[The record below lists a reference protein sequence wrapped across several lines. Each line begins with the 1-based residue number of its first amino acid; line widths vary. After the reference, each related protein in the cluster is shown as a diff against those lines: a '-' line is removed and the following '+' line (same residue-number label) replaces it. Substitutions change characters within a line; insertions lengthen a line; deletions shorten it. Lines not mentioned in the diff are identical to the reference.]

1 MERPDSSASSSARR
15 PQPAGVKMRACANCS
30 RLKMKCRWPDRASP
44 TDVTTTACTSRVA
57 QLEQKLDGIMSLLE
71 SSQRSNRR
79 RPSST
84 GSASTAGDDASSSPL
99 TPDSHSHNPWPFRTR
114 TLDTTTAAATGGEH
128 TSAAA
133 IPGGGGG
140 GGGGGGDGEKRQ
152 GMSAAHADRGSS
164 SSSSAERRVVVE
176 LVPGFA
182 VTFAEAA
189 EYLQIYRKD
198 YMPVF
203 PFVVVEETTKPHEL
217 HHNAP
222 ALFWMIMAAVA
233 QTSEEVDAAVKTW
246 LRHYVAETMMIKQE
260 KTLELLQAILVHLIW
275 GSFHFYIDAETPLF
289 MNLAQN
295 IVLDLKLDWPPEQGQ
310 VYKHSLLGAAWCH
323 MNKSHLVRRRKPH
336 TPAEIRAVLGLHYAT
351 SVTMSMFRRGPG
363 VTWNSYLTK
372 SCESIAALC
381 QHPLDEALAASVR
394 LQRIAQKGLSALPGT
409 EYVWGPSATV
419 YSHAQEMTLSLTRD
433 NMDKFV
439 HSQTPAIQND
449 VMFRHLYLAL
459 LVRLYE
465 PVLGMQPA
473 VSSSDNSANATAR
486 APFHRTDMLWK
497 LVDACRALFTAR
509 AALTDAQ
516 TALRPSTMTGFLAF
530 GVVTASRVL
539 FHEAEDWQPSVARRR
554 FDYGAAM
561 RDAAAQYEAAE
572 AWASSAGRRR
582 PMHDR
587 GPLLLLYAKKL
598 RWISQWYE
606 ARTVADDLAAAAA
619 AAGGGGGGGG
629 GDGAVVEAAAAMMI
643 TPPEDTPGQEV
654 AVDGASLECM
664 DMMATDQQPIQG
676 FLPDFQFDE
685 AFWQDMLLG
694 TPQPAFGQYTMGNG
708 TL

>member
-1 MERPDSSASSSARR
+1 MRKLLASQDEV
-15 PQPAGVKMRACANCS
+15 PLAGS
-30 RLKMKCRWPDRASP
+30 RIADRCDDDGGMHKRVP
-44 TDVTTTACTSRVA
+44 PPPVFSRVA

-71 SSQRSNRR
+71 SSQRSNHR

-84 GSASTAGDDASSSPL
+84 GSSASTATGEAASSSPL

-114 TLDTTTAAATGGEH
+114 AVDTTTAAAGEH
-128 TSAAA
+128 ARAA
-133 IPGGGGG
+133 IPS
-140 GGGGGGDGEKRQ
+140 DEERQ
-152 GMSAAHADRGSS
+152 RMSAAHVERGS
-164 SSSSAERRVVVE
+164 AESIE

-203 PFVVVEETTKPHEL
+203 PFVIVEETTKPHEL
-217 HHNAP
+217 YHNAP

-233 QTSEEVDAAVKTW
+233 QTTSEEVDGAVKTW
-246 LRHYVAETMMIKQE
+246 LRHYVAETMIIKQE

-275 GSFHFYIDAETPLF
+275 GSFHFYVDAETPLF

-295 IVLDLKLDWPPEQGQ
+295 IVLDLKLDWPPDQGQ

-336 TPAEIRAVLGLHYAT
+336 TPAEIRAVLGLHYAA

-439 HSQTPAIQND
+439 HSQTPVIQND
-449 VMFRHLYLAL
+449 GPFPPPPPLYTVMFRHLYLAL

-473 VSSSDNSANATAR
+473 VSSPPDNSANSTAR
-486 APFHRTDMLWK
+486 APFSRTDMLWK
-497 LVDACRALFTAR
+497 LVDACRALFAAR

-572 AWASSAGRRR
+572 AWAGSAGRRR
-582 PMHDR
+582 PMHDK
-587 GPLLLLYAKKL
+587 GPLLLVYANKL

-619 AAGGGGGGGG
+619 AGGGGGG
-629 GDGAVVEAAAAMMI
+629 AAAEAAMI
-643 TPPEDTPGQEV
+643 TPPEDTPGQEA
-654 AVDGASLECM
+654 AVDSASLAGM
-664 DMMATDQQPIQG
+664 DMMATDQQPIPG
-676 FLPDFQFDE
+676 LLPDFQFDE
-685 AFWQDMLLG
+685 AIWQDMLLG
-694 TPQPAFGQYTMGNG
+694 TPQPGVWAV
-708 TL
+708 

>member
-1 MERPDSSASSSARR
+1 MERPDSSASRSTRR

-44 TDVTTTACTSRVA
+44 TDVTACTSRVA

-79 RPSST
+79 RPLST

-114 TLDTTTAAATGGEH
+114 TLDTTAAA
-128 TSAAA
+128 AAA
-133 IPGGGGG
+133 AAAAEHARAVIST
-140 GGGGGGDGEKRQ
+140 DEEQQ
-152 GMSAAHADRGSS
+152 GSSAAHVGRG
-164 SSSSAERRVVVE
+164 SSAERRVVE

-203 PFVVVEETTKPHEL
+203 PFVIVEETTKPHEL

-246 LRHYVAETMMIKQE
+246 LRHYVAETMIIKQE

-295 IVLDLKLDWPPEQGQ
+295 IVLDLKLDWPPEHGQ

-381 QHPLDEALAASVR
+381 QHPLDETLAASVR

-497 LVDACRALFTAR
+497 LVDACRALFAAR

-619 AAGGGGGGGG
+619 AGGGGGG
-629 GDGAVVEAAAAMMI
+629 GDGAVVEAAAAAMI

-654 AVDGASLECM
+654 AVDGASLEGM
-664 DMMATDQQPIQG
+664 DMMATDQQPIAG

>member
-1 MERPDSSASSSARR
+1 
-15 PQPAGVKMRACANCS
+15 
-30 RLKMKCRWPDRASP
+30 
-44 TDVTTTACTSRVA
+44 
-57 QLEQKLDGIMSLLE
+57 
-71 SSQRSNRR
+71 
-79 RPSST
+79 
-84 GSASTAGDDASSSPL
+84 
-99 TPDSHSHNPWPFRTR
+99 
-114 TLDTTTAAATGGEH
+114 
-128 TSAAA
+128 
-133 IPGGGGG
+133 
-140 GGGGGGDGEKRQ
+140 
-152 GMSAAHADRGSS
+152 
-164 SSSSAERRVVVE
+164 
-176 LVPGFA
+176 
-182 VTFAEAA
+182 
-189 EYLQIYRKD
+189 
-198 YMPVF
+198 
-203 PFVVVEETTKPHEL
+203 
-217 HHNAP
+217 
-222 ALFWMIMAAVA
+222 
-233 QTSEEVDAAVKTW
+233 
-246 LRHYVAETMMIKQE
+246 
-260 KTLELLQAILVHLIW
+260 
-275 GSFHFYIDAETPLF
+275 
-289 MNLAQN
+289 
-295 IVLDLKLDWPPEQGQ
+295 
-310 VYKHSLLGAAWCH
+310 
-323 MNKSHLVRRRKPH
+323 
-336 TPAEIRAVLGLHYAT
+336 
-351 SVTMSMFRRGPG
+351 MSMFRRGPG

-394 LQRIAQKGLSALPGT
+394 LQRIAQRGLSALPGT

-439 HSQTPAIQND
+439 HSQTPVIQND

-473 VSSSDNSANATAR
+473 VSSPSDNSTNSTAR

-497 LVDACRALFTAR
+497 LVDACRALFAAR

-572 AWASSAGRRR
+572 AWARSAGRRC
-582 PMHDR
+582 PMHDK
-587 GPLLLLYAKKL
+587 GPLLLLYANKL

-606 ARTVADDLAAAAA
+606 ARTVADDLVA
-619 AAGGGGGGGG
+619 AAGGGGDGG
-629 GDGAVVEAAAAMMI
+629 AAAEAAMI
-643 TPPEDTPGQEV
+643 TPPEDTPGQEA
-654 AVDGASLECM
+654 AVDSASLAGI
-664 DMMATDQQPIQG
+664 DMMATDQQPMPG

-694 TPQPAFGQYTMGNG
+694 TPQPAFGQYNMGNG

>member
-1 MERPDSSASSSARR
+1 MERLDSSASSSARR

-30 RLKMKCRWPDRASP
+30 RLKMKCRWPDGASP
-44 TDVTTTACTSRVA
+44 TDVTTAASACTSRVA

-84 GSASTAGDDASSSPL
+84 GSSASTAGDAPSSSSPL
-99 TPDSHSHNPWPFRTR
+99 TPDSHSHSHNNPSPLRRTR
-114 TLDTTTAAATGGEH
+114 AAVDTTARGAIPSDEEERQRM
-128 TSAAA
+128 SAAA
-133 IPGGGGG
+133 
-140 GGGGGGDGEKRQ
+140 
-152 GMSAAHADRGSS
+152 AHTDRGS
-164 SSSSAERRVVVE
+164 AESIE

-203 PFVVVEETTKPHEL
+203 PFVIVEETTKPHEL
-217 HHNAP
+217 HRNAP

-246 LRHYVAETMMIKQE
+246 LRHYVAETMIIKQE
-260 KTLELLQAILVHLIW
+260 KTLELLQAILVHLVW

-295 IVLDLKLDWPPEQGQ
+295 IVFDLKLDWPPEQGQ
-310 VYKHSLLGAAWCH
+310 LFKHSLLGAAWCH
-323 MNKSHLVRRRKPH
+323 TNKPHLVRRRKPH

-351 SVTMSMFRRGPG
+351 SVSMSMFRRGPG

-394 LQRIAQKGLSALPGT
+394 LQRIAQRGLSALPGT

-439 HSQTPAIQND
+439 HSQTPLIQND
-449 VMFRHLYLAL
+449 VMFHHLYLAL

-473 VSSSDNSANATAR
+473 VSSSSDNSANSTAR
-486 APFHRTDMLWK
+486 APFHRTAMLWK
-497 LVDACRALFTAR
+497 LVDACRALFAAR

-539 FHEAEDWQPSVARRR
+539 FHEADDWQPSVARRR

-572 AWASSAGRRR
+572 AWARSAGRRR
-582 PMHDR
+582 PLHDR

-619 AAGGGGGGGG
+619 AAAGSGGGGGGGG
-629 GDGAVVEAAAAMMI
+629 AAAEAAMI
-643 TPPEDTPGQEV
+643 TPPEDTPGHEA
-654 AVDGASLECM
+654 AVDSASLAGM
-664 DMMATDQQPIQG
+664 DMMATDQQPIPS

-694 TPQPAFGQYTMGNG
+694 TQQPAFGHYSMGTG